1 MIKINL
7 LPARKIKRVAE
18 PGQGAILVGMGGL
31 FAAAVLMYLFVV
43 RPASHELKNLD
54 EANGE
59 MSAQVAAQ
67 NAKLKDYKTLKAAV
81 EAADARNASI
91 EKLIKAKAVPAH
103 MINELGQILTPGQL
117 PTMSRDM
124 SDKIGDGP
132 HGDANKRFALDWDPK
147 HVWIT
152 KFVESKGAFTL
163 EGGAQADPD
172 VTQLAKRMQASVFF
186 TDVTPQGGERITDT
200 ATSVTYYKFTIT
212 GKVVY

>member
-18 PGQGAILVGMGGL
+18 PGQGAILVGMGSL
-31 FAAAVLMYLFVV
+31 LAAAVVMFLLVT
-43 RPASHELKNLD
+43 RPASHELKNL
-54 EANGE
+54 EESNNE
-59 MSAQVAAQ
+59 MSAVVAAQ

-103 MINELGQILTPGQL
+103 MINELGEILTPGHL
-117 PTMSRDM
+117 PTMSREM
-124 SDKIGDGP
+124 TAKIGDGP
-132 HGDANKRFALDWDPK
+132 GGDPNKRFALDWDPK

-152 KFVESKGAFTL
+152 KFAESKGTFTL

-172 VTQLAKRMQASVFF
+172 VTQLAKRLQASVFF
-186 TDVTPQGGERITDT
+186 TDVTPQGGER
-200 ATSVTYYKFTIT
+200 AQGLSAQALV
-212 GKVVY
+212 